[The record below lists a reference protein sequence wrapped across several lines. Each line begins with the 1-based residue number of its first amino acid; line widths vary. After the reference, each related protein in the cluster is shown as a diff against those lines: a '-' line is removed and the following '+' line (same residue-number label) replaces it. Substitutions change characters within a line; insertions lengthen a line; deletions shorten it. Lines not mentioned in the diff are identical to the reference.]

1 MNNDFVE
8 GMEIFIRCKRYI
20 EFRLDYLYKRVE
32 QMDAC
37 GKDTRG
43 LKLEIARC
51 EYALGYEANLP
62 KMLED

>member
-1 MNNDFVE
+1 MNNSFVE
-8 GMEIFIRCKRYI
+8 DMEILIRCKRYV
-20 EFRLDYLYKRVE
+20 EFKLDYLSKKVE